1 MQNKMDL
8 LFNTLVEQV
17 NSLYGIT
24 NDELNTVLNDEEL
37 NNELNED

>member
-1 MQNKMDL
+1 MDL
-8 LFNTLVEQV
+8 LWNFLVEKI

-24 NDELNTVLNDEEL
+24 NDELNIVQNDEEL